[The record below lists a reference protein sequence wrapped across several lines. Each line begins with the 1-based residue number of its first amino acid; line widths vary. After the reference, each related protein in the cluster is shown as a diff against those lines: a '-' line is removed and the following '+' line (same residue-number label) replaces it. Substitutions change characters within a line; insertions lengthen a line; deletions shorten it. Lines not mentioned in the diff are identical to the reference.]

1 MHGISA
7 TFSFVCNPLH
17 FFTLAVQIM
26 NCASLGLC
34 PALKL
39 LNIWPFPLESRCF
52 SLKNW
57 ISVSSFMHHVFG
69 TVSGSSCSSQQG
81 HCETH
86 LLYTLP
92 TPLPVFPPPR
102 RWRCPNPLGRYLTPC
117 GCIHVIHP
125 GSVLAASLSAEI
137 YIHSAQI
144 AAETNPA
151 FICVNTRHFINSQ
164 IHTQVRVTK

>member
-1 MHGISA
+1 MESPA

-17 FFTLAVQIM
+17 FFTRAIQIM
-26 NCASLGLC
+26 NCAPLGPC

-92 TPLPVFPPPR
+92 TPLPVFSPPR
-102 RWRCPNPLGRYLTPC
+102 RWRCPNPLGSHLTPC
-117 GCIHVIHP
+117 GCIPEIPPWIHP
-125 GSVLAASLSAEI
+125 G
-137 YIHSAQI
+137 
-144 AAETNPA
+144 
-151 FICVNTRHFINSQ
+151 
-164 IHTQVRVTK
+164 RVPKRGDLYPFSSDCCWDKSCFYLCKHQALH

>member
-1 MHGISA
+1 MLGISA
-7 TFSFVCNPLH
+7 TFLFVCNPLH
-17 FFTLAVQIM
+17 FLPLAIWIM
-26 NCASLGLC
+26 KYAPLGPC

-92 TPLPVFPPPR
+92 PTLPGYFSPLR
-102 RWRCPNPLGRYLTPC
+102 RWRCPDPLGSYLAPC
-117 GCIHVIHP
+117 GRIPCDPQWILP
-125 GSVLAASLSAEI
+125 
-137 YIHSAQI
+137 
-144 AAETNPA
+144 
-151 FICVNTRHFINSQ
+151 SQ
-164 IHTQVRVTK
+164 IPKRGNLSPFSPDCCWDKSCFHLCKHQALH

>member
-1 MHGISA
+1 MK
-7 TFSFVCNPLH
+7 
-17 FFTLAVQIM
+17 
-26 NCASLGLC
+26 CAPLGLC

-92 TPLPVFPPPR
+92 TPFLYFFSPEEVEMPR
-102 RWRCPNPLGRYLTPC
+102 SPWEISHSG
-117 GCIHVIHP
+117 GCIHVILH
-125 GSVLAASLSAEI
+125 GSGLAAFLRVEI
-137 YIHSAQI
+137 HIHSAPI
-144 AAETNPA
+144 GAETNPA
-151 FICVNTRHFINSQ
+151 FIYVNTRHFINSQ
-164 IHTQVRVTK
+164 IHTRVWVTK